1 MWVYARCPAEEA
13 SRAES
18 QACRKGCF
26 VLFVCLFFA
35 PKQQLFT
42 KPYASGACPHGRDNL
57 LEFTYVR
64 GWQQPILKQML
75 WDGETKFLR
84 SLKKSLP
91 GLWMEEIRPDH
102 PPNGNQPCSVKRLKG
117 KHLNLCSL
125 ADSPLGHA
133 SFSLTPFSFPLTLF
147 QKSRSSFSYVKVGR
161 RELT

>member
-1 MWVYARCPAEEA
+1 MRERETWKTGSLVYACEFMHVQRCPAEEA

-42 KPYASGACPHGRDNL
+42 KPYASGVCPHGRDNL

-91 GLWMEEIRPDH
+91 GL
-102 PPNGNQPCSVKRLKG
+102 
-117 KHLNLCSL
+117 
-125 ADSPLGHA
+125 
-133 SFSLTPFSFPLTLF
+133 
-147 QKSRSSFSYVKVGR
+147 
-161 RELT
+161 